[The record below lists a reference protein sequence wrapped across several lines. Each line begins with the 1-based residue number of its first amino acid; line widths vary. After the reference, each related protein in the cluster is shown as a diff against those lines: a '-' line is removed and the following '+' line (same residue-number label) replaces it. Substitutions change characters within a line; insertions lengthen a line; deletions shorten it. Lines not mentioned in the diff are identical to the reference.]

1 MKTLISINTGWLT
14 PTPPPLSRYTSLQS
28 LIFKRQS
35 SNLLQLI
42 LREFDT
48 IFNFFCHFLLNLFR
62 KKVENFDVFELSKTE
77 HIIWYYYKLSDVKL
91 KVVEQ
96 KFRRQRNSC
105 PIFNLFNFLSFS
117 VKSFSYINGEVI
129 IDVRQNWKYS
139 MMLL

>member
-14 PTPPPLSRYTSLQS
+14 PTPPPLSRYTALQS

-48 IFNFFCHFLLNLFR
+48 IFNFFCHFLLNLFP

-77 HIIWYYYKLSDVKL
+77 HII
-91 KVVEQ
+91 
-96 KFRRQRNSC
+96 
-105 PIFNLFNFLSFS
+105 
-117 VKSFSYINGEVI
+117 
-129 IDVRQNWKYS
+129 
-139 MMLL
+139 